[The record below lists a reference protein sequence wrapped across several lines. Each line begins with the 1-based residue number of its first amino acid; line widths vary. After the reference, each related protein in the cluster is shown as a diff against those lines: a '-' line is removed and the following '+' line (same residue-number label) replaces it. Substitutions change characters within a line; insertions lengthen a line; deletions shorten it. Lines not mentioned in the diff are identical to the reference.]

1 MRRCASPGTSHWPE
15 TWIVT
20 PLLLA
25 ALAFLAWHDAGSVI
39 LATKFCARGLL
50 PSGGRG
56 IASLERFLDHDNGL
70 GVQGTAVSLGGGG
83 ERGEQGVRQ
92 AQT

>member
-1 MRRCASPGTSHWPE
+1 
-15 TWIVT
+15 VT

-39 LATKFCARGLL
+39 LATKFYVRGLP

-56 IASLERFLDHDNGL
+56 IAFPVSFLDQHNEH
-70 GVQGTAVSLGGGG
+70 AV
-83 ERGEQGVRQ
+83 
-92 AQT
+92 

>member
-1 MRRCASPGTSHWPE
+1 MRLNSLGYQDCPPPS
-15 TWIVT
+15 
-20 PLLLA
+20 
-25 ALAFLAWHDAGSVI
+25 F
-39 LATKFCARGLL
+39 ARGGCL

-70 GVQGTAVSLGGGG
+70 SVQGTAISLGGGG

>member
-39 LATKFCARGLL
+39 LATHIR
-50 PSGGRG
+50 
-56 IASLERFLDHDNGL
+56 
-70 GVQGTAVSLGGGG
+70 TVS
-83 ERGEQGVRQ
+83 
-92 AQT
+92 AP